1 MGIKLGD
8 NNKFKG
14 PTNIGKDNSIK
25 IENSSNEKVSWFQKH
40 PLLTTVLG
48 GLLVIAICATV
59 YWKTFIKFLGGL
71 GL

>member
-25 IENSSNEKVSWFQKH
+25 IEKSSNEKKSWFEKH
-40 PLLTTVLG
+40 PLLTGVLG
-48 GLLVIAICATV
+48 GLIVAVICATV
-59 YWKTFIKFLGGL
+59 FWKNFIEFLGGL